1 MPGPGGVLG
10 WAKRRKGTVPDPI
23 RVLAI
28 SGSLRRS
35 SYNTAALRA
44 AAQVAPGDMQIE
56 IITLHG
62 IPNFDADLEAGEAPL
77 PEVERLRTAIAEAD
91 ALLIATPEYNWSI
104 PGALKNAL
112 DWASRGGGSSPLRGK
127 PAAILGAGERF
138 GTLRS
143 QTHLREILRHN
154 RVRVVDHPEVMI
166 DQAGSRFD
174 AAGNLTDERF
184 RDQLGRLLQALREE
198 VDRSR

>member
-1 MPGPGGVLG
+1 MP
-10 WAKRRKGTVPDPI
+10 RPI
-23 RVLAI
+23 RVLGI

-62 IPNFDADLEAGEAPL
+62 IPNFDADLEAGDGPL

-104 PGALKNAL
+104 PGVLKNAL
-112 DWASRGGGSSPLRGK
+112 DWASRGGGGSPLRGK
-127 PAAILGAGERF
+127 PAAILGAGARF
-138 GTLRS
+138 GTLRA

-154 RVRVVDHPEVMI
+154 RGRVVDHPEVMI
-166 DQAGSRFD
+166 DQASTRFD

-184 RDQLGRLLQALREE
+184 RDQIGRLLEALRKE
-198 VDRSR
+198 VERGG